1 MRFKVSLPS
10 VFNDPHFLDAFR
22 DLLRDTLTASAVLA
36 MMCYAWRHI
45 VPARGIPDYTA
56 LFFLATG
63 GFLVLC
69 WYASITFRNLVT
81 LENACQMSPHIKVWR
96 IILMLFT
103 FLLVILLGLFFGKAI
118 P

>member
-1 MRFKVSLPS
+1 MRLKVSLPS

-45 VPARGIPDYTA
+45 SPAHGFPDYTA
-56 LFFLATG
+56 FFFLASG
-63 GFLVLC
+63 GLLVLC
-69 WYASITFRNLVT
+69 WYASITFRNLLT
-81 LENACQMSPHIKVWR
+81 LENACQVSPHIKVWR
-96 IILMLFT
+96 TILMLFT
-103 FLLVILLGLFFGKAI
+103 FLLVILLGLLVGKAM